1 MYTLG
6 YDVGSSS
13 VKAAILNL
21 ETGKVVSSAFFPKTE
36 MPITALRAGWAEQDP
51 NMWWENVKLAT
62 AEVLSTSRVKR
73 DQILAIGISYQ
84 MHGLVIV
91 DKNNNSLRPSII
103 WCDSRAVEIG
113 RRAFSS
119 IGAEKCLGSLLNS
132 PGNFTASKLRWVKE
146 NEPKIYD
153 RIDKFMLPGDYI
165 AMRLT
170 GEAATTLS
178 GLSEGIFWDFKNDS
192 TAAFLFEYYGIDSK
206 LLPQIVPTFG
216 EQGRLNHFASQ
227 ALDLPEGIPV
237 SYRAGDQP
245 NNALSLNVLEPGEI
259 AATAGTSGVVYGVSD
274 TLMYDPMSRVN
285 SFAHVNHRSDVQRI
299 GVLLCING
307 TGIANSWI
315 RRITGQQSIDYALLN
330 KAASAVPPGSDGIVV
345 LPFGN
350 GAERMLENHDT
361 GAQFLNLQFNI
372 HTTPHLVRAIQEGIA
387 FAFNY
392 GIEIMHGMQIKPT
405 VIRAGLANL
414 FLSPIFAETL
424 AQTAGVTIELY
435 STDGAQGA
443 ARGAALGVKHFASRQ
458 EMFNGLERLK
468 IIEPQSSRRAA
479 YTELYHSWSSAL
491 NQILQNKG

>member
-13 VKAAILNL
+13 VKAALLNL
-21 ETGKVVSSAFFPKTE
+21 ETGKVEASAFFPKNE

-51 NMWWENVKLAT
+51 NMWWENLKLAT
-62 AEVLSTSRVKR
+62 SETLSISHIKP
-73 DQILAIGISYQ
+73 DQIIAIGISYQ

-91 DKNNNSLRPSII
+91 DKNKQALRHSII

-113 RRAFSS
+113 RKAFDAL
-119 IGAEKCLGSLLNS
+119 GAEKCLGSLLNS

-146 NEPKIYD
+146 NEPKLYD

-178 GLSEGIFWDFKNDS
+178 GLSEGILWDFKTDS
-192 TAAFLFEYYGIDSK
+192 IASFLLGHYGIDPR
-206 LLPQIVPTFG
+206 LIPHIVPTFG
-216 EQGRLNHFASQ
+216 EQGRLSRPASQ
-227 ALDLPEGIPV
+227 ELGLPEGIPV

-245 NNALSLNVLEPGEI
+245 NNALSLNVMEPGEI

-274 TLMYDPMSRVN
+274 TLKYDHASRVN
-285 SFAHVNHRSDVQRI
+285 SFAHVNHRTDAHRI

-315 RRITGQQSIDYALLN
+315 RRITGQQSVEYARLDE
-330 KAASAVPPGSDGIVV
+330 AVSKIPAGSGGIIF

-350 GAERMLENHDT
+350 GAERMLENRDI
-361 GAQFLNLQFNI
+361 GAHFLNLQFNL
-372 HTTPHLVRAIQEGIA
+372 HSQSHLMRAIQEGIA

-392 GIEIMHGMQIKPT
+392 GIEIMHGMNIKPT
-405 VIRAGLANL
+405 VVRAGLANL
-414 FLSPIFAETL
+414 FLSPIFSETL
-424 AQTAGVTIELY
+424 AHTAGVSIELY

-443 ARGAALGVKHFASRQ
+443 ARGAALGVKYYKSRT
-458 EMFNGLERLK
+458 EMFNGLQRLK
-468 IIEPQSSRRAA
+468 VIEPQNSRTAEYRN
-479 YTELYHSWSSAL
+479 LYEHWSSAL
-491 NQILQNKG
+491 NQILQLKG